1 MSDRDEFGAFLVGFV
16 VGGLAGAVAAL
27 LLAPQSGEE
36 TRTVIKEKA
45 IELKDVAADS
55 YNEAYGAAEEFVK
68 TTAVKADEFVKVT
81 ASKADELVKT
91 TSDKAVE
98 LGHKGQVVLEEQKS
112 RLVGKKDKPE
122 A

>member
-16 VGGLAGAVAAL
+16 VGGLGGAVTAL

-45 IELKDVAADS
+45 IELRDVATDS
-55 YNEAYGAAEEFVK
+55 YNEVYDAAEDFVK
-68 TTAVKADEFVKVT
+68 TTK
-81 ASKADELVKT
+81 
-91 TSDKAVE
+91 DKAVE
-98 LGHKGQVVLEEQKS
+98 LGHQGQVFLEEQKGK
-112 RLVGKKDKPE
+112 LVGKKESKPAAE

>member
-16 VGGLAGAVAAL
+16 VGGLAGAVTAL

-55 YNEAYGAAEEFVK
+55 YTEAYGAAEEFVK
-68 TTAVKADEFVKVT
+68 TTK
-81 ASKADELVKT
+81 
-91 TSDKAVE
+91 DKAVE
-98 LGHKGQVVLEEQKS
+98 LGQKGQVVLEEQKTK
-112 RLVGKKDKPE
+112 LVGKKETKP
-122 A
+122 AA